1 MRLYFALSPNAEAVP
16 FDYQHKLTGV
26 FHKWLEDNALH
37 DKISLYSLSWLGG
50 GRAVGGHLDFPR
62 GAQWFVS
69 FFEEQ
74 YAEQLVRGA
83 LRDPSMFCGM
93 RVESIRQQST
103 PDFGT
108 QHRFKA
114 ASPIFV
120 KGKTPA
126 DGTHPHHYLWHE
138 PEADEIMTATLIHKM
153 DEANREA
160 ETEIFD
166 ATDKQIKIRFDRD
179 YPSPKIKLVRI
190 KHTNLKAS
198 VCPVIIEGT
207 NKALKFSWNVGAGN
221 GTGSCFGSLKE

>member
-26 FHKWLEDNALH
+26 FHKWLRHNSLH

-50 GRAVGGHLDFPR
+50 GRATGRHLDFPR
-62 GAQWFVS
+62 GAQWFVA

-83 LRDPSMFCGM
+83 LRDPLMFYGM
-93 RVESIRQQST
+93 RVESISQQST

-108 QHRFKA
+108 QYRFKA

-126 DGTHPHHYLWHE
+126 DGTTHPHHYLWHE

-153 DEANREA
+153 DEANRGA

-166 ATDKQIKIRFDRD
+166 AADKQVKIRFDRD
-179 YPSPKIKLVRI
+179 YPSPKIKLVTIKGI
-190 KHTNLKAS
+190 KHKANS
-198 VCPVIIEGT
+198 CPIIAEGT
-207 NKALKFSWNVGAGN
+207 EKSLQFLSNVGAGN
-221 GTGSCFGSLKE
+221 GTGSCFGSLD